1 VQDLIMLLKLP
12 LELADKLDESVH
24 AEYRRLWEAAQGAN
38 SGE

>member
-1 VQDLIMLLKLP
+1 MLAQLN
-12 LELADKLDESVH
+12 ESVR